1 MRCLSK
7 SDGLIMIDRDYM
19 RGINMDYRDGYNKG
33 RTDMLKECVIAL
45 CLVGF
50 VIMLFSG
57 NYL

>member
-1 MRCLSK
+1 
-7 SDGLIMIDRDYM
+7 MIDRDYT
-19 RGINMDYRDGYNKG
+19 RAINMDYRDGYNKG